1 MQRQLSSFNNAHS
14 MFNETHIQLEDSHA
28 NKLVQYVGQGMRD
41 RPG

>member
-1 MQRQLSSFNNAHS
+1 

-41 RPG
+41 RPS